1 MPPRVMGLDIG
12 GANLKAADDQ
22 GRAEVRPFELWKD
35 PGGLTDALAQL
46 VRDWPRPDR
55 FAVTMTG
62 ELCDCFETKREGVTA
77 ILDAVAQLSKSIP
90 VRVWTTA
97 GRFVSLPDAR
107 QNAMPCAAANW
118 LGVATFA
125 GRMVP
130 AGPALL
136 IDIGSTT
143 SDIIPLL
150 DGRPMPRGHSDPE
163 RLRSGELVYTGI
175 RRTPVCALLGGA
187 GAAECF
193 ATTQD
198 VYLVMGVL
206 PEDATDR
213 NTADRRPATRH
224 CAEARLARMLCADT
238 ETMSSVEIA
247 KLANAVC
254 LRQVHLLRSAIE
266 LVTKRLPGPPETLVL
281 SGSGEFL
288 TRLVLD
294 ERTVFRG
301 CRVVSLTERLG
312 TNVSSA
318 ACAYAVAILAAQE
331 A

>member
-1 MPPRVMGLDIG
+1 MPANVIGLDIG
-12 GANLKAADDQ
+12 GANLKAADDG
-22 GRAEVRPFELWKD
+22 GRAELRSFELWKH

-77 ILDAVAQLSKSIP
+77 ILDAVAQLSQSIP

-107 QNAMPCAAANW
+107 QNPMPCAGANW

-125 GRMVP
+125 GRMAP
-130 AGPALL
+130 TGPALL

-143 SDIIPLL
+143 SDIVPLV
-150 DGRPMPRGHSDPE
+150 DGRPVPRSCSDPE

-198 VYLVMGVL
+198 VCLLMGEL
-206 PEDATDR
+206 PEDRMDR
-213 NTADRRPATRH
+213 NTADGRPATRKY
-224 CAEARLARMLCADT
+224 AEARLARMLCADT
-238 ETMSSVEIA
+238 ETMSSIEIA
-247 KLANAVC
+247 KFANAVC
-254 LRQVHLLRSAIE
+254 LRQVHLLQSAINT
-266 LVTKRLPGPPETLVL
+266 VGKRLPAPPETVIL

-288 TRLVLD
+288 GRLVLT
-294 ERTVFRG
+294 EHAPFRG
-301 CRVVSLTERLG
+301 CRVVSLAERLG
-312 TNVSSA
+312 PAASSA
-318 ACAYAVAILAAQE
+318 ACAYAVAVLAAE
-331 A
+331 ES